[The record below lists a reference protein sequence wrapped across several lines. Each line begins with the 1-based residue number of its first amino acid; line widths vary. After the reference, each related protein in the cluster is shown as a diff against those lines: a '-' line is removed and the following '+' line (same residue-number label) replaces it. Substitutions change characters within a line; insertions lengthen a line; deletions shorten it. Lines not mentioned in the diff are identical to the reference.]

1 MRTPKQVD
9 RKKALYQYYAGF
21 SEDFVSDIL
30 RKYASPGMR
39 ILDPWNG
46 SGTTTK
52 ICSHHGINSV
62 GLDINPAMLPIAW
75 ARHCNA
81 AYIDKICELIYKAV
95 ENEVFIDV
103 EISTEDDLIEDFFEE
118 KSCSLLRSV
127 RNWLVVISKRVS
139 EGLSKE
145 TDYAISGFCFLIFA
159 EVIREALRPLRGTNP
174 SWFRRPKNP
183 EERITLSQAVVWGSL
198 RRIAFLMRQKSSIH
212 VSENMDKLWPE
223 LFVGDV
229 RQDVASLG
237 KVDMVIS
244 SPPYCTRIDYAVA
257 TIPEL
262 IALGTINNK
271 SFEALR
277 HAITGT
283 VLTQANEFLDNWD
296 KTSSV
301 AKAMRLIFNH
311 PSKASSTYYTRYF
324 SRYFSDLR
332 QSIEQ
337 LVDFSG
343 ATYFAMVVQSSYF
356 KDVEINLGKILC
368 ELFEQRECR
377 IAYAASYPS
386 RPTIAGSNPRVKSYR
401 NLNIQKEDVLIFEKF
416 RG

>member
-1 MRTPKQVD
+1 MRTPKQID

-30 RKYASPGMR
+30 KKYASPGMR

-52 ICSHHGINSV
+52 ICSHYGFNSV

-75 ARHCNA
+75 ARHCDA
-81 AYIDKICELIYKAV
+81 VYIDEICQLISNALEKEIFVEVKISYQ
-95 ENEVFIDV
+95 
-103 EISTEDDLIEDFFEE
+103 DDLIEDFFEE
-118 KSCSLLRSV
+118 KSCSLLRSL
-127 RNWLVVISKRVS
+127 RNWLVIISKRVS
-139 EGLSKE
+139 ESLSKE
-145 TDYAISGFCFLIFA
+145 ADCAISGFCFLIFA
-159 EVIREALRPLRGTNP
+159 EVIRNALRPLRGTNP

-183 EERITLSQAVVWGSL
+183 SERISLSQAVIWESL
-198 RRIAFLMRQKSSIH
+198 RRVAFLMGKKSFMH
-212 VSENMDKLWPE
+212 LNENTNKLWPE

-237 KVDMVIS
+237 EVDMVIS
-244 SPPYCTRIDYAVA
+244 SPPYCPRIDYAVA

-262 IALGTINNK
+262 IALGTITKK
-271 SFEALR
+271 SFESLR
-277 HAITGT
+277 YAITGA
-283 VLTQANEFLDNWD
+283 VLTQNHDFLDDWD
-296 KTSSV
+296 ETSSV
-301 AKAMRLIFNH
+301 AKAMSLISNH
-311 PSKASSTYYTRYF
+311 PSKASSTYYARYF

-332 QSIEQ
+332 KSIEQ

-356 KDVEINLGKILC
+356 KDVEINLGKILS
-368 ELFEQRECR
+368 ELFEQKECR

-401 NLNIQKEDVLIFEKF
+401 NLNIQKEDVLIFEKL
-416 RG
+416 